1 MLKLA
6 RSRVPARIL
15 NPGYHHTHITQ
26 SPFSQCRTMSSL
38 MHRRPGGGLFSLMRA
53 LDDFDSSLANR
64 SFDNQ
69 FTAYA
74 PRFDLRETKD
84 SYHLDGEL
92 PGVEKKDLEI
102 EFPDR
107 NTLNIKGHSESSSS
121 KEGKEGNEGTWW
133 YAERSTGDFRRSFN
147 FPTPVD
153 CDHVDASLKNGVLSI
168 KIPKS
173 EEAPTGKRIDIK

>member
-1 MLKLA
+1 
-6 RSRVPARIL
+6 
-15 NPGYHHTHITQ
+15 
-26 SPFSQCRTMSSL
+26 MSSL

-69 FTAYA
+69 FTAFA

-107 NTLNIKGHSESSSS
+107 NTLNIRGHSEASSS
-121 KEGKEGNEGTWW
+121 KEGAEGTWW
-133 YAERSTGDFRRSFN
+133 YVERSTGDFRRSFN

-153 CDHVDASLKNGVLSI
+153 CDHVDATLKNGVLSI
-168 KIPKS
+168 TIPKS
-173 EEAPTGKRIDIK
+173 EETPTGKRIDIK

>member
-1 MLKLA
+1 M
-6 RSRVPARIL
+6 SRLPARIFH
-15 NPGYHHTHITQ
+15 PRYHQAHITQ
-26 SPFSQCRTMSSL
+26 SPFSQHRAMSSL

-53 LDDFDSSLANR
+53 LDDFSSPANR
-64 SFDNQ
+64 SLGNQ
-69 FTAYA
+69 FMAYA

-92 PGVEKKDLEI
+92 PGVEKKDLDI

-107 NTLNIKGHSESSSS
+107 NTLNIRGHTEASSS
-121 KEGKEGNEGTWW
+121 KEGAESTWW
-133 YAERSTGDFRRSFN
+133 CVERSTGDFRRSFN

-153 CDHVDASLKNGVLSI
+153 CDHVDATLKNGVLSI
-168 KIPKS
+168 TIPKS

>member
-1 MLKLA
+1 MLKLVQ
-6 RSRVPARIL
+6 SRVPARISH
-15 NPGYHHTHITQ
+15 GYHHAHLAQ
-26 SPFSQCRTMSSL
+26 SPFSQYRTMSSL
-38 MHRRPGGGLFSLMRA
+38 MHGRPAGGLLSLMRA

-64 SFDNQ
+64 SLDNQ
-69 FTAYA
+69 FAAYA

-92 PGVEKKDLEI
+92 PGVEKEDLNI

-107 NTLNIKGHSESSSS
+107 STLNIRGHSEASASRESA
-121 KEGKEGNEGTWW
+121 EGTWW
-133 YAERSTGDFRRSFN
+133 CVERSTGDFRRSFN

-153 CDHVDASLKNGVLSI
+153 CDHVDATLKNGILSI